1 MQTKLLENI
10 SSQISMLTVMHPQ
23 FQVCLDGICELVT
36 QSHLSGTPTG
46 GSVVGP
52 SGVGKSH
59 LIKIIK
65 KQYLQKSGLLDADSA
80 VISISASTVPNVG
93 SILDR
98 MLQTLGHPP
107 GIRTTRQQD
116 LRQSILMKALLDRKV
131 QLVIVNE
138 FQHLFRGR
146 RNVIANEITDLIKEL
161 MDETG
166 IPFFVF
172 GTDDLGD
179 LSQLDLQFATRL
191 PARFQIRPFSRGDEW
206 ISFLN
211 AFQTSCN
218 LIDVSI
224 INKLES
230 KIHLTTNGSPRTL
243 KYLLINAATHCV
255 KNSRS
260 KIDVQDLS
268 AAFDSIFGSSAAIRN
283 PFK

>member
-1 MQTKLLENI
+1 MHTKQLENI
-10 SSQISMLTVMHPQ
+10 CNQITMLTVMHPQ
-23 FQVCLDGICELVT
+23 FKACLDGICKLVN
-36 QSHLSGTPTG
+36 QSHISGTPTG

-65 KQYLQKSGLLDADSA
+65 KEFLQKSDLLDPDSA

-107 GIRTTRQQD
+107 GIRKTRQQD

-131 QLVIVNE
+131 QLVIINE
-138 FQHLFRGR
+138 FQHLFRGSR
-146 RNVIANEITDLIKEL
+146 TVIANEITDLIKEI
-161 MDETG
+161 MDETN

-179 LSQLDLQFATRL
+179 LSQLDIQFATRL
-191 PARFQIRPFSRGDEW
+191 PARFQIRPFSRGEEW
-206 ISFLN
+206 ISFLKS
-211 AFQTSCN
+211 FQTSCD

-224 INKLES
+224 ITEMEA

-243 KYLLINAATHCV
+243 KYLLISAATTAI
-255 KNSRS
+255 KSGRN
-260 KIDVQDLS
+260 KIDISDLS
-268 AAFDSIFGSSAAIRN
+268 AAFNSIFGTSSAIRN